1 MLKCLGIERKGS
13 AAISL
18 LAKAPEIYS
27 DVGIH
32 EKTVI
37 QMPNLVARVSFTK
50 VPGCS
55 TELVAV
61 NLVYF

>member
-1 MLKCLGIERKGS
+1 MLTYLGIDRKRS
-13 AAISL
+13 AGISL
-18 LAKAPEIYS
+18 LAKAPEISS
-27 DVGIH
+27 DVGIR

-37 QMPNLVARVSFTK
+37 QMPNLVARVSLTK

-55 TELVAV
+55 TEFVAV

>member
-1 MLKCLGIERKGS
+1 MLKCLGIDRKES

-27 DVGIH
+27 DVGIR
-32 EKTVI
+32 EKKVI
-37 QMPNLVARVSFTK
+37 KMPNLVARVSLTK
-50 VPGCS
+50 LPGCS

-61 NLVYF
+61 NPAYF